1 MKKYL
6 SILLALVLALA
17 CFGGAAIAE
26 EPAYDPDAIV
36 ILTNTDDPPHLDPAL
51 SESDQST
58 ILTGSL
64 YSALVGY
71 NRDGS
76 LFCDVAESYDVSDDG
91 TVYTFH
97 IRPGIKFHDGT
108 PCDAK
113 AVEWNWN
120 RVCPANATPE
130 MVYSQVLFGNVK
142 SFEAT
147 DDLTFVVTL
156 NYSDSTFLT
165 LQGSN
170 SLAAGLVSPTA
181 YEADPEGFDRN
192 PVGCGPYK
200 FVKWETGQYVQLER
214 YDDYH
219 LGTVSNGGIIDR
231 ILPESSTAVSELITG
246 GVDVMNSL
254 SNDQIDELKSQPSVN
269 VIDVPGKNLSIL
281 SFADCEKNPLFH
293 DVKLRQAVCYALDM
307 DTINKALFGD
317 SMESALSAIPTSM
330 QAGDRDDYQPIG
342 YDLDKA
348 KELMAEA
355 GYPDGFKCTLLTY
368 NISKVYNPAGE
379 QLAVQIQ
386 AELAKIGIEVD
397 IQILPWAEFVEKMYA
412 DPVEGYDL
420 LLHGW
425 GADYNDTSNILF
437 LFSEPEAGG
446 GANHSGY
453 TDATYNEYYQNALHA
468 ASYEEAGD
476 WYAKAAQN
484 LNENV
489 PAYILG
495 HAKEYVASSQA
506 ILNPEETLGGW
517 GNHAHYWM
525 IKKAG

>member
-1 MKKYL
+1 MKRTV
-6 SILLALVLALA
+6 SILLSLLLVLV
-17 CFGGAAIAE
+17 CFSGVSVAE
-26 EPAYDPDAIV
+26 TAYNPDAMI
-36 ILTNTDDPPHLDPAL
+36 ILTNTDDPTSLDPAIAQD
-51 SESDQST
+51 DQST
-58 ILTGSL
+58 IVTGSL
-64 YSALVGY
+64 YSALIGY
-71 NRDGS
+71 NKDGS

-91 TVYTFH
+91 KVYTFH
-97 IRPGIKFHDGT
+97 IRQGIKFHDGT
-108 PCDAK
+108 TLDAH

-120 RVCPANATPE
+120 RVSPANATPD
-130 MVYSQVLFGNVK
+130 MVYSSVLFGNVE

-147 DDLTFVVTL
+147 DDYTFVVTL
-156 NYSDSTFLT
+156 KDSDSTFLT

-181 YEADPEGFDRN
+181 YEADPEGFARN

-219 LGTVSNGGIIDR
+219 LGQVKNGGIYIR

-246 GVDVMNSL
+246 GIDVMNSL
-254 SNDQIDELKSQPSVN
+254 SNDQIAELKSQPTVQ
-269 VIDVPGKNLSIL
+269 VIDVPGKNLSIM
-281 SFADCEKNPLFH
+281 SFADCESNPLFQ
-293 DVKLRQAVCYALDM
+293 DVRLRQAVCYALDM
-307 DTINKALFGD
+307 DTINAALFGD
-317 SMESALSAIPTSM
+317 SMEPALSAIPTSM

-342 YDLDKA
+342 YDLEKA

-386 AELAKIGIEVD
+386 AELAKVGIEVE
-397 IQILPWAEFVEKMYA
+397 IQILPWAEFVERMYA
-412 DPVEGYDL
+412 DPVEGFDI

-425 GADYNDTSNILF
+425 GADYNDTSNILY
-437 LFSEPEAGG
+437 LFSEGEAGG
-446 GANHSGY
+446 GQNHSGY
-453 TDATYNEYYQNALHA
+453 TDPEYNEYFQNALHA
-468 ASYEEAGD
+468 ASYEEAGE

-495 HAKEYVASSQA
+495 HSKEYVACSQA

-525 IKKAG
+525 IEKAA